1 MTITQTRITKTVVTS
16 AIAVQLAACAT
27 VYTDENFDT
36 FQTTHKTVAILP
48 FDVTI
53 ERKKLPEGM
62 TLEMI
67 KNAEEEEQEL
77 FQKQLYTQFLNRYE
91 KGKYT
96 VRFQDID
103 ETNVL
108 MRRKGMDGE
117 NMADFTKAEIGKALS
132 VDSVI
137 SGTIKR
143 SKPMSTGAA
152 IASSLLFGFGATN
165 KATVNMNIHDAES
178 GTLLWSYDHEAS
190 GGLTS
195 SAEGT
200 AKSLMKHSA
209 KKFPYKK
216 DN

>member
-1 MTITQTRITKTVVTS
+1 MNTTQTRITKTVIAG

-27 VYTDENFDT
+27 VYTDENFET

-53 ERKKLPEGM
+53 DRKKLPED
-62 TLEMI
+62 TDLEMI
-67 KNAEEEEQEL
+67 KDSEKEEQEL

-96 VRFQDID
+96 VKFQDID

-117 NMADFTKAEIGKALS
+117 NMADFTKAEIGQALG

-152 IASSLLFGFGATN
+152 IATTFLFGFGATN
-165 KATVNMNIHDAES
+165 KATVNMNIHDSES

-190 GGLTS
+190 GGLMS

-200 AKSLMKHSA
+200 AKSLMKNSA

-216 DN
+216 DD